1 MPTQPTA
8 NPSPRGPGRPGAARA
23 GEAREAL
30 LVAARELMTEK
41 GLPAVTVREIAERAG
56 VQAALVNYHFGGKEG
71 LLRSVV
77 DSVMGEMAERIQAV
91 TTGLG
96 SIDERLRELIEGV
109 IEALSASP
117 YAPRL
122 MVEQVLFASDDVID
136 DFVERFARPNL
147 AAIRSLLDDGLAAG
161 ALRRFDS
168 KFMVPFMFGPCLF
181 LFLHAPVLR
190 RLYGID
196 DIDADV
202 AREFADHFAALVMH
216 GIAAPGEVSS

>member
-1 MPTQPTA
+1 MPIQATGNQ
-8 NPSPRGPGRPGAARA
+8 SPRGPGRPGAARA

-30 LVAARELMTEK
+30 LLAARELMTEK

-77 DSVMGEMAERIQAV
+77 DSVMTEMAQRIQQV

-109 IEALSASP
+109 IEALSANP

-122 MVEQVLFASDDVID
+122 MVEQVLFGDRRSGRRIRRAPSPVPTSRTSARCCDEGLKPRGAASP
-136 DFVERFARPNL
+136 AS
-147 AAIRSLLDDGLAAG
+147 IR
-161 ALRRFDS
+161 
-168 KFMVPFMFGPCLF
+168 
-181 LFLHAPVLR
+181 
-190 RLYGID
+190 
-196 DIDADV
+196 
-202 AREFADHFAALVMH
+202 
-216 GIAAPGEVSS
+216 EVS